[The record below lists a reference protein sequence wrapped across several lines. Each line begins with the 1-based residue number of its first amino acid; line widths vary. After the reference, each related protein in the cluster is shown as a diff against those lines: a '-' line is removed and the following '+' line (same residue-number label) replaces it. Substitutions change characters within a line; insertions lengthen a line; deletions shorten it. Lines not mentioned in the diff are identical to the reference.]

1 MFEGL
6 ISAIIFFLSIVFYSG
21 ITYSIIR
28 LNSKMIE
35 EVKCQIKEINVMI
48 ISLIERISKIET
60 IIENRLMS
68 DPEEK

>member
-1 MFEGL
+1 
-6 ISAIIFFLSIVFYSG
+6 
-21 ITYSIIR
+21 
-28 LNSKMIE
+28 MIE
-35 EVKCQIKEINVMI
+35 EEKSQIKEINVMI